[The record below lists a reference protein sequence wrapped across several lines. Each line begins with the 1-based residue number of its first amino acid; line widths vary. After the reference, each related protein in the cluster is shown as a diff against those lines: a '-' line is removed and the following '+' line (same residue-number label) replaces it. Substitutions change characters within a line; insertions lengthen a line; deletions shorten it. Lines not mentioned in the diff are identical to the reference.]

1 MDKLFYFAQFI
12 SGDKLPQPGTGNT
25 LQKVFNI
32 FFVTLGAFAVLL
44 FVIAGLR
51 YVVSQGDP
59 TKIAESKMRLVHI
72 GIGLAIAALASAIVS
87 FVIGRISG

>member
-1 MDKLFYFAQFI
+1 MDRLLYFGQFL
-12 SGDKLPQPGTGNT
+12 SGDKLPQPDTTTT
-25 LQKVFNI
+25 LQTVFNI

-87 FVIGRISG
+87 FVIGRIG

>member
-1 MDKLFYFAQFI
+1 MNSLFYIAQFI
-12 SGDKLPQPGTGNT
+12 SGNKLPQPGTGKT
-25 LQKVFNI
+25 LQTVFSL

-87 FVIGRISG
+87 FVIGRVG